1 MKIVVCGLGYVGV
14 TMAACMLRRGGTV
27 VGIDVNP
34 EKVEIANAGRSPVKE
49 PGIHEIFA
57 KARAENRL
65 TAATTLGTALT
76 DADVV
81 VACVGTPSGK
91 DGSLELSYVSSVSDE
106 IGMAVRHRSP
116 GRRPL
121 LCLFRSTMLPGTM
134 ETVVIPKLSMAAGEP
149 AGHRYE
155 PVYNPEFMR
164 ESTAIADY
172 FHPPKIVVGER
183 FPGAA
188 QEMYGIYDG
197 IDAPV
202 FKASFAV
209 AEMVKYVDNYFHA
222 LKVAFANEIGRLA
235 FTSTINPQDLISI
248 FLSDTKLNISP
259 YYLRPGNAFGGSCLP
274 KDVRALGA
282 FGRKN
287 GVDVPLL
294 QSVIASNTAHK
305 SFIAR
310 LVLAHAPKG
319 TRILQMGL
327 TFKQDTDDLR
337 ESPLVELAATLLDHG
352 YDLSLFEPDL
362 KPEQLIGANLAFVR
376 THFTRL
382 PDVLV
387 TDFKNA
393 AARAD
398 LIILGKSMPGVKL
411 PSGKQVLNL
420 YRLSDPLSDWVAGDE
435 DDVRG
440 LIGADNGSGGKPR
453 RIRTAVH

>member
-14 TMAACMLRRGGTV
+14 TVAACMLRKGATV
-27 VGIDVNP
+27 VGVDVNSQ
-34 EKVEIANAGRSPVKE
+34 KVEIANAGRSPVKE
-49 PGIHEIFA
+49 TGIHEIFA
-57 KARAENRL
+57 RARAESRL
-65 TAATTLGTALT
+65 TAATTLGSALA

-81 VACVGTPSGK
+81 VACVGTPSCG
-91 DGSLELSYVSSVSDE
+91 DGSLELSYVSSVSEE
-106 IGMAVRHRSP
+106 IGMAIRHRSSQC
-116 GRRPL
+116 RPL

-134 ETVVIPKLSMAAGEP
+134 EAVVVPKLSEAAGEP
-149 AGHRYE
+149 PGDRYE

-172 FHPPKIVVGER
+172 FNPPKIVVGER

-188 QEMYGIYDG
+188 QELHGIYDG

-202 FKASFAV
+202 FKVPFAV

-222 LKVAFANEIGRLA
+222 LKVSFANEIARLA
-235 FTSTINPQDLISI
+235 LAAAVDPQDVTRI
-248 FLSDTKLNISP
+248 FLSDTKLNVSS

-282 FGRKN
+282 FGLKH
-287 GVDVPLL
+287 GVNVPLL

-305 SFIAR
+305 SFVAR
-310 LVLAHAPKG
+310 LVLARAPKG
-319 TRILQMGL
+319 SRILQLGL
-327 TFKQDTDDLR
+327 TFKPDTDDLR
-337 ESPLVELAATLLDHG
+337 ESPLVELAATLLEEG

-376 THFTRL
+376 ANLARL
-382 PDVLV
+382 PGLLV
-387 TDFKNA
+387 TDFGRA

-398 LIILGKSMPGVKL
+398 VIVLGKAMPGIKL

-420 YRLSDPLSDWVAGDE
+420 YRL
-435 DDVRG
+435 
-440 LIGADNGSGGKPR
+440 
-453 RIRTAVH
+453 

>member
-1 MKIVVCGLGYVGV
+1 
-14 TMAACMLRRGGTV
+14 
-27 VGIDVNP
+27 
-34 EKVEIANAGRSPVKE
+34 
-49 PGIHEIFA
+49 
-57 KARAENRL
+57 
-65 TAATTLGTALT
+65 
-76 DADVV
+76 
-81 VACVGTPSGK
+81 
-91 DGSLELSYVSSVSDE
+91 
-106 IGMAVRHRSP
+106 
-116 GRRPL
+116 
-121 LCLFRSTMLPGTM
+121 M

-197 IDAPV
+197 IDARV
-202 FKASFAV
+202 FRVSFAV

-222 LKVAFANEIGRLA
+222 LKVAFANEIARLA
-235 FTSTINPQDLISI
+235 CTATINPQDLISI
-248 FLSDTKLNISP
+248 FLSDTKLNVSP

-274 KDVRALGA
+274 KDVRALDV

-287 GVDVPLL
+287 GVDAPLL

-319 TRILQMGL
+319 ARILQMGL
-327 TFKQDTDDLR
+327 TFKPDTDDLR
-337 ESPLVELAATLLDHG
+337 ESPLVELAATLLEEG

-362 KPEQLIGANLAFVR
+362 KLEQLIGANLAFAR
-376 THFTRL
+376 ANLERL
-382 PDVLV
+382 PGLLV
-387 TDFKNA
+387 TDFADA

-398 LIILGKSMPGVKL
+398 LIVLGKAMPGIKL
-411 PSGKQVLNL
+411 PPGKQFLNL
-420 YRLSDPLSDWVAGDE
+420 YRL
-435 DDVRG
+435 
-440 LIGADNGSGGKPR
+440 
-453 RIRTAVH
+453 

>member
-14 TMAACMLRRGGTV
+14 TVAACMLRKGATV
-27 VGIDVNP
+27 VGVDVNSQ
-34 EKVEIANAGRSPVKE
+34 KVEIANAGRSPVKE
-49 PGIHEIFA
+49 PGIHEAFA
-57 KARAENRL
+57 RARAENRL
-65 TAATTLGTALT
+65 TAATTLGSALV

-81 VACVGTPSGK
+81 VACVGTPSRG
-91 DGSLELSYVSSVSDE
+91 DGSLELSHVSSVSQE
-106 IGMAVRHRSP
+106 IGAAVRHRSP
-116 GRRPL
+116 KCQPL
-121 LCLFRSTMLPGTM
+121 LCVFRSTMLPGTM
-134 ETVVIPKLSMAAGEP
+134 ETVVLPKLSAAAGEP
-149 AGHRYE
+149 AGQRYE

-188 QEMYGIYDG
+188 QELYGIYDG
-197 IDAPV
+197 IDAPI
-202 FKASFAV
+202 FKVPFAV

-222 LKVAFANEIGRLA
+222 LKVSFANEIARLA
-235 FTSTINPQDLISI
+235 LTAAVDPQDVTRI

-274 KDVRALGA
+274 KDVRALCA
-282 FGRKN
+282 FGRKH

-319 TRILQMGL
+319 ARILQLGL
-327 TFKQDTDDLR
+327 TFKPDTDDLR
-337 ESPLVELAATLLDHG
+337 ESPLVELAATLIEEG

-362 KPEQLIGANLAFVR
+362 KAEQLTGANLAFAR
-376 THFTRL
+376 ANLTRL
-382 PDVLV
+382 SELLV
-387 TDFKNA
+387 TDFQHA

-398 LIILGKSMPGVKL
+398 LIVLGKAMPGIKL
-411 PSGKQVLNL
+411 PSGKQFLNL
-420 YRLSDPLSDWVAGDE
+420 YRL
-435 DDVRG
+435 
-440 LIGADNGSGGKPR
+440 
-453 RIRTAVH
+453 

>member
-14 TMAACMLRRGGTV
+14 TVAACMLRRGATV

-34 EKVEIANAGRSPVKE
+34 QKVEIANAGRSPVKE

-57 KARAENRL
+57 RARAENRL
-65 TAATTLGTALT
+65 SAATTLDSALA

-91 DGSLELSYVSSVSDE
+91 DGSLELSYVSSVSEE
-106 IGMAVRHRSP
+106 IGMAVRHRST

-134 ETVVIPKLSMAAGEP
+134 EAVVIPKLSVAAGEP
-149 AGHRYE
+149 AGPRYE

-188 QEMYGIYDG
+188 QEMYGIYNG

-202 FKASFAV
+202 FRVPFAV

-222 LKVAFANEIGRLA
+222 LKVAFANEIARLA
-235 FTSTINPQDLISI
+235 FTATINPEDVISI
-248 FLSDTKLNISP
+248 FLSDTRLNISP
-259 YYLRPGNAFGGSCLP
+259 SYLRPGNAFGGSCLP

-282 FGRKN
+282 FGCKN

-319 TRILQMGL
+319 ARVLQMGL
-327 TFKQDTDDLR
+327 TFKPDTDDLR
-337 ESPLVELAATLLDHG
+337 ESPLVELAATLLEEG

-362 KPEQLIGANLAFVR
+362 KLEQLIGANLAFA
-376 THFTRL
+376 HANLARL
-382 PDVLV
+382 PGLLV
-387 TDFKNA
+387 TDFACA

-398 LIILGKSMPGVKL
+398 LIVLGKAMPGVKL
-411 PSGKQVLNL
+411 PPGKQFLNL
-420 YRLSDPLSDWVAGDE
+420 YRL
-435 DDVRG
+435 
-440 LIGADNGSGGKPR
+440 
-453 RIRTAVH
+453 

>member
-14 TMAACMLRRGGTV
+14 TVAACMLRKGATV
-27 VGIDVNP
+27 VGIEVNP
-34 EKVEIANAGRSPVKE
+34 QKVEIANAGRSPVKE
-49 PGIHEIFA
+49 PGVEETFA
-57 KARAENRL
+57 RARAENRL
-65 TAATTLGTALT
+65 TAATTLGSALA
-76 DADVV
+76 DADIV
-81 VACVGTPSGK
+81 VACVGTPSRK
-91 DGSLELSYVSSVSDE
+91 DGSLELSYVSSVSEE
-106 IGMAVRHRSP
+106 IGSAIRQRPSEC
-116 GRRPL
+116 RPL
-121 LCLFRSTMLPGTM
+121 LCIFRSTMLPGSM
-134 ETVVIPKLSMAAGEP
+134 ETVVIPKLSVAAGEP

-202 FKASFAV
+202 FRVPFAV

-222 LKVAFANEIGRLA
+222 LKVAFANEIARLA
-235 FTSTINPQDLISI
+235 FTATINTQDVISI

-259 YYLRPGNAFGGSCLP
+259 HYLRPGNAFGGSCLP
-274 KDVRALGA
+274 KDIRALGA
-282 FGRKN
+282 FGQKN

-294 QSVIASNTAHK
+294 QNVIASNTAHK

-310 LVLAHAPKG
+310 LVLAHVPKG
-319 TRILQMGL
+319 ARVLQMGL
-327 TFKQDTDDLR
+327 TFKPDTDDLR
-337 ESPLVELAATLLDHG
+337 ESPLVELAATLLDQG

-362 KPEQLIGANLAFVR
+362 KAEQLVGANLAFLR
-376 THFTRL
+376 ANLARL
-382 PDVLV
+382 PEILV
-387 TDFKNA
+387 TDFKSA

-398 LIILGKSMPGVKL
+398 LILLGKAMPGVKL

-420 YRLSDPLSDWVAGDE
+420 YRF
-435 DDVRG
+435 
-440 LIGADNGSGGKPR
+440 
-453 RIRTAVH
+453 